1 MKHTINLRNRFF
13 PLISLI
19 MLLIFFCSIQFPLSN
34 AQSVSC
40 EFGEMDAWISR
51 DNETWLNTT
60 LSNLSLKS
68 GQIFFVKVHMQSYL
82 NDTWLALYLFEPGTT
97 TFSEETF
104 TVLKGPCVLNDGF
117 DLGKTTAFEEKIV
130 IWKLKVKE
138 NPVWMNGTTPLSIT
152 GFFQQQKQDQ
162 WETRDISFSIA
173 LIHILDNET
182 NSTDLSMIKQDN
194 EETSTFPVNL
204 LIALPISCCL
214 LLMYGVYQ
222 KK

>member
-1 MKHTINLRNRFF
+1 MKHTINIMNRFF
-13 PLISLI
+13 SSISLI
-19 MLLIFFCSIQFPLSN
+19 LLLIFLCSVQFPVSN
-34 AQSVSC
+34 AQSVPC
-40 EFGEMDAWISR
+40 EFGEMDAWISM

-82 NDTWLALYLFEPGTT
+82 NDTWLALYLFEPGTSM
-97 TFSEETF
+97 FSEETF
-104 TVLKGPCVLNDGF
+104 TVLKGPCALNDGL
-117 DLGKTTAFEEKIV
+117 DLGKTNAFEEKIV

-138 NPVWMNGTTPLSIT
+138 NPVWMNGTTPLSIN

-173 LIHILDNET
+173 LIHILDNEA
-182 NSTDLSMIKQDN
+182 NSTDLSMIKQDS
-194 EETSTFPVNL
+194 EKTSSSPVNL
-204 LIALPISCCL
+204 LIALPIICGS
-214 LLMYGVYQ
+214 LLMYEIYR